1 MLVFAIETSCDE
13 TSVCIMDHQ
22 KNIYSHIIYSQEEHS
37 RFGGV
42 VPELASRS
50 HLLILQKITKEA
62 FKQSNIKLKDI
73 DVFAATC
80 GPGLIGGLLV
90 GSTYAKS
97 YPDQLM
103 QNSSFRLLF
112 CTLALMYQ
120 ASHPNQHFQQ
130 FEVLCTR
137 ALKYQQFQ
145 CHLMSSIVFSI
156 EIMTKPRCCFLCPLM
171 SSLSS
176 TMSFL

>member
-97 YPDQLM
+97 LAIGGSFTGDIFIKTV
-103 QNSSFRLLF
+103 QN
-112 CTLALMYQ
+112 A
-120 ASHPNQHFQQ
+120 
-130 FEVLCTR
+130 
-137 ALKYQQFQ
+137 
-145 CHLMSSIVFSI
+145 
-156 EIMTKPRCCFLCPLM
+156 
-171 SSLSS
+171 
-176 TMSFL
+176 